1 MSKGVVFAARTMSS
15 TQVVIV
21 DKCFLQECTVSV
33 SLKFQF
39 ICITVWTHFRNAQCQ
54 FLKTDGCSKLFNI
67 TLWGSHFLTNSIY
80 TSSNCWR
87 NFFRNAQCQFLQ
99 TDVCSKLFNIT
110 LWGSHFLTIF
120 NYASSNC
127 WQMLS
132 SGMHRVSFWKRMVVP
147 NFFTEPYGVFIF
159 LLSLPAQVVIVDK
172 CFL

>member
-1 MSKGVVFAARTMSS
+1 MTNAFFK
-15 TQVVIV
+15 
-21 DKCFLQECTVSV
+21 
-33 SLKFQF
+33 
-39 ICITVWTHFRNAQCQ
+39 NAQCQ
-54 FLKTDGCSKLFNI
+54 FLWNFSSSVSLCEHTSGMHSVSFFLKTDGCSKLFNI
-67 TLWGSHFLTNSIY
+67 TLWGSHFLTISIY

-127 WQMLS
+127 WQILS